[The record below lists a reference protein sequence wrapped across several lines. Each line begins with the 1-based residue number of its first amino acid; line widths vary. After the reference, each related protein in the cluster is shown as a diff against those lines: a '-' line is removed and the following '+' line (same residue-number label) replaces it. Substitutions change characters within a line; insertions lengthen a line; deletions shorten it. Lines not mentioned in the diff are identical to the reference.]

1 MAAITHEVIRTMP
14 GPPRGAGVYP
24 GRVGVAVGRRFE
36 FDRDSFAFPN
46 ELVWEYDF
54 DSATAVPSIRRR
66 VPAPRYAHRCF
77 VLVRAARQFL
87 YHARFDPAAGRAD
100 GAGYR
105 RLIREVL
112 ARSPRRPSEAG
123 ERIVI
128 PGYAGL
134 RELSAARESLVKEQ
148 CGGAWRS
155 YFQRSHWRV
164 IFPVSRNH
172 QRRTARELIEATER
186 DDAPLVHLLQFPSL
200 TINHGMMIF
209 DAAHTPTGALFLA
222 YDPNAPEAPARLA
235 YDDRTRTF
243 HLPRNRYWRG
253 GALNVFEIFRRWYR

>member
-1 MAAITHEVIRTMP
+1 MYA
-14 GPPRGAGVYP
+14 
-24 GRVGVAVGRRFE
+24 GRVGLAVRRRFE

-54 DSATAVPSIRRR
+54 DPATAAPSVRRR
-66 VPAPRYAHRCF
+66 VPAPRYAHHCF
-77 VLVRAARQFL
+77 VLVKAARQFL

-100 GAGYR
+100 DAGYR

-112 ARSPRRPSEAG
+112 ARSSRRPSEAG

-134 RELSAARESLVKEQ
+134 RELSLARESMLKEQ

-155 YFQRSHWRV
+155 YLQRSHWRMV
-164 IFPVSRNH
+164 FPVSREH
-172 QRRTARELIEATER
+172 QRRTAGELLEATER
-186 DDAPLVHLLQFPSL
+186 GDAPIVHLLQFPSL
-200 TINHGMMIF
+200 TINHAMVIF
-209 DAAHTPTGALFLA
+209 EGTRTPPGALFLA
-222 YDPNAPEAPARLA
+222 YDSNAPERPARLT

-243 HLPRNRYWRG
+243 HLPPNRYWRG
-253 GALNVFEIFRRWYR
+253 GALNVFEIFRRWYL